1 MELSIKEAN
10 QQVEPFECKEKNND
24 SQLSLDS
31 NKNPEKFSSSELV
44 NLDSNVKESLDEK
57 PESFNKEDFVI
68 HKESSKEKSDKKDTS
83 DKKTKSSKVSNTKM
97 DSNDDFIEIVSTKEN
112 VKKSKKPKV
121 VADGWF

>member
-57 PESFNKEDFVI
+57 PESFNKKDFVI

-112 VKKSKKPKV
+112 VKKSKKLKV